1 MLDRVMGIVGRLV
14 RNRTLVVI
22 ISLVAMMPLVLCG
35 GCYGPFPLTHK
46 VYELNGNFETD
57 VGKTLVFWAFV
68 IIPVYSVA
76 MLADALVFN
85 LVEFWTGDQ
94 IMAAGEVTLEDG
106 TTMVLVPSEDGRE
119 AVVTFSRHDEV
130 LGRVK
135 LVKVSDELLEI
146 RSEDGD
152 LLGSAQMRDDGTV
165 DLADAA
171 GKVLGSV
178 ARGDLAAL

>member
-1 MLDRVMGIVGRLV
+1 MFDRATNVVGRLV

-22 ISLVAMMPLVLCG
+22 ITLVAMMPLVFCG
-35 GCYGPFPLTHK
+35 GCYGPFPLTK
-46 VYELNGNFETD
+46 TVYEWNGSLDTD
-57 VGKTLVFWAFV
+57 LGQTLVFWAFV

-94 IMAAGEVTLEDG
+94 LMAANEVTLDDG
-106 TTMVLVPSEDGRE
+106 TMMAVVPSDDGTE
-119 AVVTFSRHDEV
+119 AVVTFTRDDQV

-146 RSEDGD
+146 RSEDGK
-152 LLGSAQMRDDGTV
+152 LLGSAQMDQDGIV
-165 DLADAA
+165 DLADAT
-171 GKVLGSV
+171 GNVLSKVRADELSK
-178 ARGDLAAL
+178 L